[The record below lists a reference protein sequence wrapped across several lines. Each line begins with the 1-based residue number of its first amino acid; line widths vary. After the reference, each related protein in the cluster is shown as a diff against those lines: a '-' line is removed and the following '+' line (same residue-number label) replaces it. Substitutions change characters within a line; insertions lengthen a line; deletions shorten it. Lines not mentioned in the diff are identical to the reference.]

1 MPIKTE
7 RRRERIRAA
16 NEELIRLGM
25 LVDSGKPL
33 NGRVMWMPNPRLTE
47 ERQLTEQ
54 QRKALIESECE
65 GADLQ
70 EKLRDAAFV
79 VNADCTSEGPVY
91 DVCHQCGQPS
101 NQHYLVGP
109 LVVEISDPDGN
120 DETHVFCEW
129 RCFGRWVAEQAGGE
143 FVIGYV

>member
-7 RRRERIRAA
+7 RLNRMRAA

-65 GADLQ
+65 GADPPG
-70 EKLRDAAFV
+70 KTARCCLRR
-79 VNADCTSEGPVY
+79 
-91 DVCHQCGQPS
+91 QCRL
-101 NQHYLVGP
+101 H
-109 LVVEISDPDGN
+109 E
-120 DETHVFCEW
+120 
-129 RCFGRWVAEQAGGE
+129 RRAGL
-143 FVIGYV
+143 